1 MVGQGSPQS
10 NMMRLLDASPS
21 NGAQTIVIRCGD
33 KGALAVTRRGL
44 HEGSIL
50 GFMLPAVEGTQVVD
64 VTGCG
69 NAFCGGFLA
78 SFIGM
83 TGEAGDLL
91 QSMAWGNTAASFMA
105 EEKGV
110 PKIGIMKL
118 KEKALQRFGI
128 LKGKAQQL
136 HNLRSKCST
145 AISCQLRQRER
156 RSTMIAWKLTC
167 TATNSYLTSLRPPCA
182 RTLRWF

>member
-1 MVGQGSPQS
+1 MPDANIPLYTLSPGSPQS

-50 GFMLPAVEGTQVVD
+50 GFMLLAVEGTQVVD

-83 TGEAGDLL
+83 TGEVRSNTSRPKKGKVSYCRCSSYCSLSL
-91 QSMAWGNTAASFMA
+91 PRPVTYYRAWHG
-105 EEKGV
+105 
-110 PKIGIMKL
+110 
-118 KEKALQRFGI
+118 GI
-128 LKGKAQQL
+128 LQLASWPRKKGCP
-136 HNLRSKCST
+136 R
-145 AISCQLRQRER
+145 
-156 RSTMIAWKLTC
+156 
-167 TATNSYLTSLRPPCA
+167 
-182 RTLRWF
+182 